1 MGKGNLVA
9 VVLTHGVD
17 LMENYVLLK
26 WRCLI
31 IVIDNVNFEK
41 FLFMIIFV
49 FFETDTKLLKN
60 GPLV

>member
-49 FFETDTKLLKN
+49 FF
-60 GPLV
+60 